1 MQNAIQHNGTI
12 GKPISAEEW
21 NKALQIS
28 TGHEIV
34 SMLDSLH
41 RSPLAISAIHLS
53 TVREY
58 FFSGIDIKIFP
69 KKVAFTSLRENV
81 VSEKN
86 MTLCD
91 LIRDVYANMFIAEV
105 RPKRYEAIMDMLF
118 KSFGCAFRKRFDQ
131 LLPGHD
137 TMELRD
143 ILHSN
148 LWICIY
154 YQIGFHILGDM
165 DAQSVM
171 NFFVRSFLRG
181 NFPLQGKDN
190 FIFLVQ

>member
-105 RPKRYEAIMDMLF
+105 
-118 KSFGCAFRKRFDQ
+118 GCAFRKRFDQ